1 MPPLSGKSR
10 VSKDGLE
17 DLAWNVDDISSM
29 TDDQVMY
36 WIKEKRKMKPL
47 DFYVDDA
54 DAARRAK
61 EAMALLMQ
69 EAKKRG
75 LL

>member
-1 MPPLSGKSR
+1 
-10 VSKDGLE
+10 
-17 DLAWNVDDISSM
+17 M
-29 TDDQVMY
+29 TDDEIMY
-36 WIKEKRKMKPL
+36 WINYNRGRPPG
-47 DFYVDDA
+47 DA

-61 EAMALLMQ
+61 EAMSLLMQ